1 MYLLKL
7 ARYWISTA
15 TFIHAIISRPR
26 RSRVAT
32 AMRRALKK
40 TPSMKST
47 LAQVV
52 TAIAELQSQQCQI
65 QEQVQRQS
73 ALVLAS
79 SRSEPSTCNQEY
91 NIQQNHPDEQ
101 LQNRHKSLPEP
112 SSSWSEPSV
121 CKASL
126 SNLSIITHDL
136 QAESDDG
143 IISDSD
149 DTSVVSEGECEVTY
163 AKQQPVLEK
172 GLSVRQAVPMKIK
185 KIRKKQFV

>member
-1 MYLLKL
+1 
-7 ARYWISTA
+7 
-15 TFIHAIISRPR
+15 
-26 RSRVAT
+26 
-32 AMRRALKK
+32 
-40 TPSMKST
+40 MKST

-73 ALVLAS
+73 APVLAS

-101 LQNRHKSLPEP
+101 LQNRHKSLPE
-112 SSSWSEPSV
+112 SSSSRSEPSV

-136 QAESDDG
+136 QAG
-143 IISDSD
+143 LILDSD

-163 AKQQPVLEK
+163 AKQRPVLER

-185 KIRKKQFV
+185 KIWKKQFV